1 VVSARIA
8 RRPAFGLPLL
18 VLLLLPLLQSA
29 CDSPPQILEI
39 SPGRGARDVP
49 TNAPIRIRFD
59 RALDR
64 QSVADRFS
72 LRPKTSGQISWEASN
87 TLVYQHDTLDPN
99 TQYTVSLSAGYRD
112 ASGNANGFNHGW
124 SFQTEVP
131 PELRASTPGQGD
143 GQVDP
148 ATYLGLSFSREMA
161 ADSFRGAV
169 TFSPSVPFAVRSDPA
184 DARRVLIAPKS
195 LLDPRTAYDV
205 SISSDASDQDGNHLH
220 PLKLHFTTGGV
231 RSLSRWIT
239 FVASESGGT
248 TGSGVWMV
256 DEAGFPR
263 ILEETPAD
271 AFSWSPDGAN
281 LLVRHPDLSWT
292 DYPLGAAPTKMAF
305 SADWAAYLGPS
316 GGYAFLNGQRLD
328 RLLPSGA
335 TLTIADG
342 VTQAAV
348 SHDLSRIAFSQVSGA
363 GSDIRAYDV
372 QLRAQYRIQHEA
384 DPVSSLAWSPDGT
397 RLAYLVSGGPAG
409 QSMLRAKS
417 LSGSGAVAT
426 VATGEITTPAWLAN
440 SSDVTFSA
448 KVVVAGKSQRRIFR
462 VNTALGPGQLTVAAA
477 IGPAGDADGFLPQPS
492 PDGHQIAFLVGAPE
506 SAQIWLMNAD
516 GTGQS
521 RLTGFDSIAF
531 PYSCRALHW
540 ASS

>member
-1 VVSARIA
+1 MVWKGIA
-8 RRPAFGLPLL
+8 QKPAVGLALL
-18 VLLLLPLLQSA
+18 ALLLLPLLQVA

-72 LRPKTSGQISWEASN
+72 LRPKPSGQISWEAPD
-87 TLVYQHDTLDPN
+87 TLVYRHDTLAPN

-112 ASGNANGFNHGW
+112 SAGNANGFNHGW
-124 SFQTEVP
+124 SFQTELP
-131 PELRASTPGQGD
+131 PELRGTTPNQGE

-148 ATYLGLSFSREMA
+148 ATYLGLSFSRDMA
-161 ADSFRGAV
+161 ADSFRGAI
-169 TFSPSVPFAVRSDPA
+169 TFSPSVPFSVRSDAA
-184 DARRVLIAPKS
+184 DSRRVLIAPKS

-205 SISSDASDQDGNHLH
+205 SISADATDGNGNHLH

-239 FVASESGGT
+239 FVASDTGAATGT
-248 TGSGVWMV
+248 GVWMV

-281 LLVRHPDLSWT
+281 LLVRHPDLGWT
-292 DYPLGAAPTKMAF
+292 DYPLGADPIGMPF
-305 SADWAAYLGPS
+305 SAEWAAYLGP
-316 GGYAFLNGQRLD
+316 GAGYAFLTGQRLD

-335 TLTIADG
+335 TVNIADG

-348 SHDLSRIAFSQVSGA
+348 SHDLSRIAFSQGSGA

-384 DPVSSLAWSPDGT
+384 DSVTGLVWSPNGS
-397 RLAYLVSGGPAG
+397 RLAYLVPNGPAG
-409 QSMLRAKS
+409 QGMLRVKA
-417 LSGSGAVAT
+417 LGGSGAVTT
-426 VATGEITTPAWLAN
+426 VATGDITTPAWLAN
-440 SSDVTFSA
+440 SSDITFSA
-448 KVVVAGKSQRRIFR
+448 TLVVAGKSQRRIFR
-462 VNTALGPGQLTVAAA
+462 VNTALAPGQLTVAAA
-477 IGPAGDADGFLPQPS
+477 IGPADADAFLPQPS
-492 PDGHQIAFLVGAPE
+492 PDGHQIAFLLGAAE

-521 RLTGFDSIAF
+521 RLTGFDSAAF

-540 ASS
+540 AGP